1 MSNTKYGT
9 ELSKFIEE
17 LEEVEKNFNKELEIY
32 QNDIMAIYIYKI
44 AEATAYDTRYTR
56 DLFRYALEQ
65 GGYSKLSSKLY
76 VDPYDHWKDLQ
87 KRMQKGD
94 TISMK
99 KHIDGIFYLT
109 IDSEAFDMLN
119 TNPNMPSTRHP
130 RGMDPKLQP
139 FIVEYV
145 TDLLETQS
153 DKDMENV
160 IEVLC
165 DKIKGLLIASKK
177 TIKRSSV
184 VV

>member
-1 MSNTKYGT
+1 MSKVKYGT
-9 ELSKFIEE
+9 KLSKFIEE
-17 LEEVEKNFNKELEIY
+17 LKEVEKNFNKELELY

-44 AEATAYDTRYTR
+44 AEATAYDTRFTR
-56 DLFRYALEQ
+56 DLFRSGLEQ
-65 GGYSKLSSKLY
+65 GGYTKLSARLY

-94 TISMK
+94 TLRMTKSN
-99 KHIDGIFYLT
+99 GTYYLT

-119 TNPNMPSTRHP
+119 TDPNMPSTRHP
-130 RGMDPKLQP
+130 RGIDPKLQP

-160 IEVLC
+160 IKVLWN
-165 DKIKGLLIASKK
+165 KIECLMVASKK